1 MMDYSTTAQ
10 TGHKAESEPSSGFE
24 ADYRALNASVGY
36 RVMEDRLVVRM
47 AGDDRVSFL
56 NGMCSND
63 IKLLAPGA
71 LVHALLLTEHA
82 HILAELYVW
91 AKRDALL
98 LETDRTLWPDARAH
112 LEKFLVADDVEMEE
126 LAAVAVIDIEG
137 PAAAQAVSAIAG
149 ESAAALA
156 PWHHVESADF
166 DIANLPRFG
175 RPAFTV
181 MAEAGH
187 SAELVAA
194 LNRAAAP
201 LGIRELSAAALEVLR
216 IENGVPRIGVDT
228 AEKTI
233 ALEARLQSA
242 ISFNKGCYVGQ
253 ETIERAT
260 ARGGLKKRLFG
271 LRVAGARAPERD
283 AAVLLDGKEVGRVTS
298 GALSPRLGVLGLGI
312 LHHSA
317 WSVGTQVTINDS
329 QGELKAE
336 VSDLPF

>member
-1 MMDYSTTAQ
+1 MDYSTAPQISDKPKSPT
-10 TGHKAESEPSSGFE
+10 SEFE
-24 ADYRALNASVGY
+24 ADYRALTAGVGY
-36 RVMEDRLVVRM
+36 RIMEDRLVVRM
-47 AGDDRVSFL
+47 IGDDRVSFL

-63 IKLLAPGA
+63 IKRLAPGA
-71 LVHALLLTEHA
+71 LVQALLLTEHA
-82 HILAELYVW
+82 HVIAELNVW
-91 AKRDALL
+91 AKREAFL
-98 LETDRTLWPDARAH
+98 LETDRTLWPNARER
-112 LEKFLVADDVEMEE
+112 LEKCLVADDVEMEE
-126 LAAVAVIDIEG
+126 LAEMAVIDIEG

-149 ESAAALA
+149 ESAASLA
-156 PWHHVESADF
+156 PWHHTESADF

-175 RPAFTV
+175 RPAFTALV
-181 MAEAGH
+181 EAPHVARFVAE
-187 SAELVAA
+187 

-201 LGIRELSAAALEVLR
+201 LGIREVSEAALEVLR

-271 LRVAGARAPERD
+271 LRVPGARVPDRD
-283 AAVLLDGKEVGRVTS
+283 AAVLLDSKEVGRVTS
-298 GALSPRLGVLGLGI
+298 AALSPRLGVLGLGI

-317 WSVGTQVTINDS
+317 WAVGTQVTINDS
-329 QGELKAE
+329 RGELKAE

>member
-1 MMDYSTTAQ
+1 MDYSTTAQ
-10 TGHKAESEPSSGFE
+10 TGHRAESEPSSEFE
-24 ADYRALNASVGY
+24 ADYRALTAGVGY
-36 RVMEDRLVVRM
+36 RVTEERLVVRM
-47 AGDDRVSFL
+47 VGDDRVSFL

-63 IKLLAPGA
+63 VKQLAPGT
-71 LVHALLLTEHA
+71 LVQALLLTEHA
-82 HILAELYVW
+82 HVVAELYVW
-91 AKRDALL
+91 AKREALL
-98 LETDRTLWPDARAH
+98 LETDRTLWPHARAQ
-112 LEKFLVADDVEMEE
+112 LEKCLVADDVEMEE
-126 LAAVAVIDIEG
+126 LAAMAVIDIEG
-137 PAAAQAVSAIAG
+137 PAAAQAVSAIGG
-149 ESAAALA
+149 ESATALA
-156 PWHHVESADF
+156 PWHHIASGNV
-166 DIANLPRFG
+166 DIASLPRFG

-181 MAEAGH
+181 MAEAEH
-187 SAELVAA
+187 AARFVAE

-201 LGIRELSAAALEVLR
+201 LRIREVSTDALDVLR

-228 AEKTI
+228 GEKTI

-271 LRVAGARAPERD
+271 LRLQGARVPEPN
-283 AAVLLDGKEVGRVTS
+283 AAVQLDGKEVGHVTS
-298 GALSPRLGVLGLGI
+298 AARSPRLGVLGLGI

-317 WSVGTQVTINDS
+317 WTIGTQVTINDS